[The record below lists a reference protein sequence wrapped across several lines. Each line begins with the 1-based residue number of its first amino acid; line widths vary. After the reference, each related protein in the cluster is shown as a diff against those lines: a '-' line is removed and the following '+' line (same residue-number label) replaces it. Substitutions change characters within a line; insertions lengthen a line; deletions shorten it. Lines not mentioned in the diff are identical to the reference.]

1 VIKSDTKGGTISVPQ
16 PMPLLGQQQHPFA
29 FFRSFWARLLMRMR
43 LQQLKLHATEV
54 LPTHAQTV

>member
-1 VIKSDTKGGTISVPQ
+1 MLKYEHTSDRFRCGRKCRNALH
-16 PMPLLGQQQHPFA
+16 PLA

-54 LPTHAQTV
+54 MAI